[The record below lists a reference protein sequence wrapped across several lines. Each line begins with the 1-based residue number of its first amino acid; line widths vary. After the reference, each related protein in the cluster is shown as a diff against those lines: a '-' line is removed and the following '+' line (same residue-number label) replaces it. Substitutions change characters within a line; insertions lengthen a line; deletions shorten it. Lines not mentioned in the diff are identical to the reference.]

1 MISDLNNPPS
11 SSVDPDSPH
20 SHPFTPPN
28 PYASPQ
34 GLHAAQAANIPV
46 RNHGQGLM
54 QLGLPVSPLSGADPE
69 EDEDDSSE
77 SSDEDPQS
85 QVHSP
90 PVVPPPAQNVRQQP
104 RPQGAWQKKVTFED
118 GAFLQPYED
127 ERDGFY
133 QQLHL
138 RSMVHACNLCGALHW
153 LAECLT
159 SSSQVNPKFGRCCLH
174 GKVVLPHLTRPP
186 QTLELL
192 LGSCQD
198 FLNNPFQLSQ
208 VQHERSKH
216 FHQYIRSYNAAFAF
230 VSLGYKPDECVSGQ
244 GGPPVFKI
252 RGTLSH
258 CHSTLLPEVC

>member
-1 MISDLNNPPS
+1 
-11 SSVDPDSPH
+11 
-20 SHPFTPPN
+20 
-28 PYASPQ
+28 
-34 GLHAAQAANIPV
+34 
-46 RNHGQGLM
+46 M
-54 QLGLPVSPLSGADPE
+54 QLGLPVSPLSGADPEEDEDDSSESDEDPQSQVHSPPVVPPPVQNVRQPE

-153 LAECLT
+153 LAEHLT

-198 FLNNPFQLSQ
+198 FLNNPIQLSQ

-230 VSLGYKPDECVSGQ
+230 VSLGYKPDEHVSGQ

-258 CHSTLLPEVC
+258 CHGTLLPEVC